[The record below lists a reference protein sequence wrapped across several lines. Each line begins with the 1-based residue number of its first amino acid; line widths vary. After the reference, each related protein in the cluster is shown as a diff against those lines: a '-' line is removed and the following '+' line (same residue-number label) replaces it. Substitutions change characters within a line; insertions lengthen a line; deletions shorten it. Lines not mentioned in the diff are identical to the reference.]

1 MIGALLFLILL
12 VVAVYL
18 IIKLTVAILK
28 YLITNA
34 VVGLILLW
42 ILNTIGGVTHVR
54 YTPPSTSS
62 SWPWAAS
69 LGFFCWLS
77 SRGCSPCGFPPP
89 PSDPPI

>member
-12 VVAVYL
+12 AVAVYL

-42 ILNTIGGVTHVR
+42 ALNTIGVTHIS
-54 YTPPSTSS
+54 YTPLNILIVAVGGVLGVLLLVIL
-62 SWPWAAS
+62 SW
-69 LGFFCWLS
+69 L
-77 SRGCSPCGFPPP
+77 
-89 PSDPPI
+89 

>member
-42 ILNTIGGVTHVR
+42 ILNTIGVTHVR
-54 YTPPSTSS
+54 YTPLNILIVAVGGVLGVLLLVIL
-62 SWPWAAS
+62 SW
-69 LGFFCWLS
+69 L
-77 SRGCSPCGFPPP
+77 
-89 PSDPPI
+89 

>member
-54 YTPPSTSS
+54 YTPLNILIVAVGGVLGVLLLVIL
-62 SWPWAAS
+62 SW
-69 LGFFCWLS
+69 L
-77 SRGCSPCGFPPP
+77 
-89 PSDPPI
+89 